1 MVRGAFRNGGR
12 ILMIFASIV
21 LVVAGLVLV
30 YIFFRLAFR
39 LWRGDTDEAAGRD
52 SDSLR
57 R

>member
-1 MVRGAFRNGGR
+1 
-12 ILMIFASIV
+12 MIFASIV
-21 LVVAGLVLV
+21 LVLAGLVLV

-39 LWRGDTDEAAGRD
+39 LWRGDADEPAGRD